1 MKIRPGLAAAGLLAA
16 TFVCNPAPALAES
29 FLGPTA
35 ESFAVLGSSTVTNTG
50 ATTINGKL
58 GVSPGTAITG
68 SPTVNGTTHSAGPVA
83 AQGQED
89 AGLAYGV
96 LDGLPCEVNLSGMV
110 LGTDV
115 GATTL
120 APGVYCFNSDAQ
132 LTGTL
137 TLDSQGD
144 PGAVWVFQVGE
155 TLTTAPGA
163 EVVMA
168 DNGAAG
174 NVFWQ
179 VTTSATIGTNTI
191 LKGNV
196 ISMISVTL
204 NTGAVVDG
212 RVFARSGA
220 VTMDTNTIT
229 TEPFV
234 ESLQKMRV
242 AGFGAIRVPKPND
255 INPDASIGGRARFS
269 FNVVRFEDGR
279 PVRGTFE
286 YFNPVQRLRVNG
298 DVTEL
303 TVLRRRPDGTI
314 RSAVFTGDC
323 GTDLPQCRFAV
334 TVRENHPRHHGQLGI
349 TVTGALNEVRSQ
361 RVIVCTIAEPDCFIR
376 INE

>member
-1 MKIRPGLAAAGLLAA
+1 M
-16 TFVCNPAPALAES
+16 
-29 FLGPTA
+29 
-35 ESFAVLGSSTVTNTG
+35 
-50 ATTINGKL
+50 
-58 GVSPGTAITG
+58 
-68 SPTVNGTTHSAGPVA
+68 NGTTHSAGPVA

-89 AGLAYGV
+89 AALAYGV

-115 GATTL
+115 GATPL

-155 TLTTAPGA
+155 TLTTAAGA

-212 RVFARSGA
+212 RVFARTGA

-234 ESLQKMRV
+234 ESMQKVRTY
-242 AGFGAIRVPKPND
+242 GSGLIRVPSPNRSD
-255 INPDASIGGRARFS
+255 RTASGSGRAEFS
-269 FNVVRFEDGR
+269 FNVKRDVDGG
-279 PVRGTFE
+279 PVQGYFR
-286 YFNPVQRLRVNG
+286 YFNPVQRLKFVG
-298 DVTEL
+298 DVTKA
-303 TVLRRRPDGTI
+303 TVLKRRLDGTI
-314 RSAVFTGDC
+314 KTMVFE
-323 GTDLPQCRFAV
+323 GTCRDTVPQCRFAV
-334 TVRENHPRHHGQLGI
+334 TVIEVNDERQRLGL
-349 TVTGALNEVRSQ
+349 TVTGALSEGRS
-361 RVIVCTIAEPDCFIR
+361 RRDILCSPEEPKCAIR
-376 INE
+376 IRE

>member
-1 MKIRPGLAAAGLLAA
+1 MKIRSGLTAIGVLAAALVYSPTPSLAA
-16 TFVCNPAPALAES
+16 S

-35 ESFAVLGSSTVTNTG
+35 ESFGVLASSTATNTG
-50 ATTINGKL
+50 ATTINGNL

-89 AGLAYGV
+89 ASLAYG
-96 LDGLPCEVNLSGMV
+96 V

-115 GATTL
+115 GATML

-144 PGAVWVFQVGE
+144 PGAVWVFQIGE
-155 TLTTAPGA
+155 TLTTAAGA

-168 DNGAAG
+168 DNGAVG

-212 RVFARSGA
+212 RVFARTGA

-234 ESLQKMRV
+234 ESLQKMRTYGV
-242 AGFGAIRVPKPND
+242 
-255 INPDASIGGRARFS
+255 
-269 FNVVRFEDGR
+269 
-279 PVRGTFE
+279 
-286 YFNPVQRLRVNG
+286 
-298 DVTEL
+298 
-303 TVLRRRPDGTI
+303 RPDPC
-314 RSAVFTGDC
+314 AEA
-323 GTDLPQCRFAV
+323 Q
-334 TVRENHPRHHGQLGI
+334 RH
-349 TVTGALNEVRSQ
+349 RSQ
-361 RVIVCTIAEPDCFIR
+361 GHGPRPGYVPLRCEA
-376 INE
+376 